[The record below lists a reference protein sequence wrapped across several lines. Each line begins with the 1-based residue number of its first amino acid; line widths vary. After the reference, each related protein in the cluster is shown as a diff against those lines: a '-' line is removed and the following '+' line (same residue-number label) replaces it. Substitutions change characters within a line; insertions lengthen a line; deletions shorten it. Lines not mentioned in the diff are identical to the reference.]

1 MERTLVLYVT
11 YGYNTATRK
20 TDTPLKPSTAGN

>member
-20 TDTPLKPSTAGN
+20 TDIPLKPGTRK